1 MNAKLKL
8 EADQTIA
15 SWGVPGLSYR
25 IAGKFAYVIHNGN
38 ETKCMKFNLIQL
50 LNSVAVELA

>member
-15 SWGVPGLSYR
+15 SWGVAGLSYR
-25 IAGKFAYVIHNGN
+25 VSGKFAYVIYNGT
-38 ETKCMKFNLIQL
+38 ETKCMKFNLISM